1 MLWFGLG
8 IGYVLIV
15 IVTLALCKAASS
27 DRMHLEKAESS
38 DRINLDKYENKNN

>member
-8 IGYVLIV
+8 IGYILIV

-27 DRMHLEKAESS
+27 NRVYLEKYE
-38 DRINLDKYENKNN
+38 DKDN

>member
-8 IGYVLIV
+8 IGYIFIV

-27 DRMHLEKAESS
+27 DRIYLE
-38 DRINLDKYENKNN
+38 KYENEDD